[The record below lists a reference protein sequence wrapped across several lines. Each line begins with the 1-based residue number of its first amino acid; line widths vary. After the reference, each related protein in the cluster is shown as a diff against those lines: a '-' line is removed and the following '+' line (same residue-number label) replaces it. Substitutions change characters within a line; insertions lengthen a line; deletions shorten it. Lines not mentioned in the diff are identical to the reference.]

1 MRVCRRFDGLI
12 TEVTLFPNPSR
23 EWLEKHESAVLPDAG
38 PCAGWRHLCAGNI
51 RLMVTTS
58 IAIALALALG
68 MAGLTYSLVGA
79 LFSVRLQVS
88 IMRC

>member
-23 EWLEKHESAVLPDAG
+23 EWLEGHGLGVLADAG
-38 PCAGWRHLCAGNI
+38 LCAGWRHLCAGNI

-58 IAIALALALG
+58 NIIIFAIALVLALG
-68 MAGLTYSLVGA
+68 MAGLTYSLIWA
-79 LFSVRLQVS
+79 LFRAVFK
-88 IMRC
+88 